1 MREYGFTFIV
11 LALLIIAF
19 IVVFYY
25 YNNTIIKGQYTTVI
39 NEQNDSTQVPIYNE
53 PINYIN
59 SVETSNN
66 NYEKNYT
73 IIESSRESGEEKEK
87 SIFDQD
93 FSRDNKRTEPEI
105 TYVNALKLGRWEG
118 DTYIN
123 DELGIKIFLQPGWSL
138 HDFTNSFH
146 LNEGSGQV
154 NSAVIKLFS
163 GSISNEYNILKSSNT
178 NIFDIVNEGNKTIN
192 GYEYSILNCKYSEK
206 DYFERNVYITNT
218 KMENINIY
226 IETNFYNT
234 NAPFTTRNYELSDIF
249 ERF

>member
-1 MREYGFTFIV
+1 MREYGSTFIV
-11 LALLIIAF
+11 IALLIIASF
-19 IVVFYY
+19 IVFYY
-25 YNNTIIKGQYTTVI
+25 YFYNNTIIKEQYTPEI
-39 NEQNDSTQVPIYNE
+39 NEQIDNSQVPYYNE
-53 PINYIN
+53 TINII
-59 SVETSNN
+59 EAINN
-66 NYEKNYT
+66 NNSEENYT
-73 IIESSRESGEEKEK
+73 MIEDSRESGEEK

-192 GYEYSILNCKYSEK
+192 GYEYSVLNCKYSEK

-226 IETNFYNT
+226 IETDFYNT

>member
-1 MREYGFTFIV
+1 MREYGSTFIV
-11 LALLIIAF
+11 TALLIIASI
-19 IVVFYY
+19 IVYY
-25 YNNTIIKGQYTTVI
+25 YYF
-39 NEQNDSTQVPIYNE
+39 Y
-53 PINYIN
+53 
-59 SVETSNN
+59 
-66 NYEKNYT
+66 NYT
-73 IIESSRESGEEKEK
+73 IIKEQYTPEINEQIDSSQVPYYNETIYSVETINNNYDKNYTMIENSRESGEEKEK

-105 TYVNALKLGRWEG
+105 TYVNALKLGRWED

-138 HDFTNSFH
+138 HDFTSSFH

-163 GSISNEYNILKSSNT
+163 GSISNEYNTLKSSNT
-178 NIFDIVNEGNKTIN
+178 NIFDIVNESNKTIN

-218 KMENINIY
+218 KMENINVY
-226 IETNFYNT
+226 IETDFYNT